1 MKFPCINFSLTSVES
16 KFVSE
21 ISGGDHSG
29 NGKELTTDLKV
40 IFRSAISEWAG
51 GTSVLFSKS
60 VRNSAH

>member
-1 MKFPCINFSLTSVES
+1 MKFPCINFSLTLVES

-21 ISGGDHSG
+21 IAGGGHNG

-40 IFRSAISEWAG
+40 IFGSGISEWSG
-51 GTSVLFSKS
+51 GTSILFSKS

>member
-1 MKFPCINFSLTSVES
+1 MES

-40 IFRSAISEWAG
+40 IFRSGISERTG
-51 GTSVLFSKS
+51 GTNILFSKS
-60 VRNSAH
+60 VTNSAH

>member
-1 MKFPCINFSLTSVES
+1 MKFPCINFSLTSAES

-21 ISGGDHSG
+21 ISGGDHNG

-40 IFRSAISEWAG
+40 IFRSGISEWAG
-51 GTSVLFSKS
+51 GTNIFSKA